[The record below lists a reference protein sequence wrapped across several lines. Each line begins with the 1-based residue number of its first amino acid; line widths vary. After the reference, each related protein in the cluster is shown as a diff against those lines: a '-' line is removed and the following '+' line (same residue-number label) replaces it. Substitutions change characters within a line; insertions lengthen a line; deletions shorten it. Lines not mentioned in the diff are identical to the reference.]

1 MADPEIQKILQ
12 SPEIRTVMNEI
23 QRDPAAATKAFQNPD
38 IAAKLTKLIEAG
50 IIRTGWMIDWE
61 IKYYSILWKW
71 MIIRYQS
78 YKCILNSLSNYPW
91 QSLIFLHQILVI
103 FLQLFYVYSSRRII
117 KIVLMLLLYSDIFFH
132 FLS

>member
-61 IKYYSILWKW
+61 IKYYSILWG
-71 MIIRYQS
+71 
-78 YKCILNSLSNYPW
+78 
-91 QSLIFLHQILVI
+91 
-103 FLQLFYVYSSRRII
+103 
-117 KIVLMLLLYSDIFFH
+117 
-132 FLS
+132 